1 MWVCVIQ
8 KILLSDLTHGKRSD
22 VTAEAEEE
30 EEEEEGD
37 VEAKNK

>member
-30 EEEEEGD
+30 EEEGD